1 MRGVD
6 AALQCLQPVAFLED
20 LADMAAFC
28 RNLRPGKFG
37 RRRHLVGRAEIGP
50 DEAAELDRR
59 IGSDV
64 DVLLELV
71 LRRLVELVE
80 AIAFDVEFPAV
91 IDAPETAFLV
101 ASEEQGHPAMRA
113 EFVDQADPAVA
124 VAERDEI
131 LAEQLD
137 ADLRTVR
144 LGDIRRQA
152 SGVPIPPHRLAHRR
166 PGSDAGDQFVFLRWQ
181 HRRFLLAGSWRARLG
196 SSRPSR
202 LRQNVLRSGGFAT
215 DATAGTLL
223 RCAARALSRPVPPR
237 RPLPPRSDARG
248 SCAPDHRAWPPSP
261 AHARTR
267 RPARRP
273 RARPPGCRGRA

>member
-6 AALQCLQPVAFLED
+6 AALQCLQPVAFLDD
-20 LADMAAFC
+20 LADMAASC

-37 RRRHLVGRAEIGP
+37 RGRHLVGRAEIGP

-80 AIAFDVEFPAV
+80 AIAFDVELPAV

-113 EFVDQADPAVA
+113 EFVDQTDPAVA

-131 LAEQLD
+131 LAEQSD
-137 ADLRTVR
+137 AGRRTVR
-144 LGDIRRQA
+144 LGDLRRQA
-152 SGVPIPPHRLAHRR
+152 GGGPKTPHRPAHPR
-166 PGSDAGDQFVFLRWQ
+166 PGADAGDQFVFLRWQ
-181 HRRFLLAGSWRARLG
+181 HRRFLLAGSLAGPARQQPAPP
-196 SSRPSR
+196 PSAKSTP
-202 LRQNVLRSGGFAT
+202 L
-215 DATAGTLL
+215 
-223 RCAARALSRPVPPR
+223 R
-237 RPLPPRSDARG
+237 RPCNRCDSPPPPDVAPLPLAR
-248 SCAPDHRAWPPSP
+248 
-261 AHARTR
+261 
-267 RPARRP
+267 
-273 RARPPGCRGRA
+273 

>member
-6 AALQCLQPVAFLED
+6 AALQCLQPVAFLDD

-37 RRRHLVGRAEIGP
+37 RGRHLVGRAEISP

-71 LRRLVELVE
+71 LRRLIELVK
-80 AIAFDVEFPAV
+80 AIAFDVELPAV

-113 EFVDQADPAVA
+113 EFVDQTDPAVA

-131 LAEQLD
+131 LAEQFD
-137 ADLRTVR
+137 ADRRTVR
-144 LGDIRRQA
+144 LGDLRRQA
-152 SGVPIPPHRLAHRR
+152 GGDPISPHRLAHRR
-166 PGSDAGDQFVFLRWQ
+166 PSADAGDQFVFLRWQ
-181 HRRFLLAGSWRARLG
+181 HRRFLLAGSLAGPARQQPAL
-196 SSRPSR
+196 P
-202 LRQNVLRSGGFAT
+202 LRQNVLRWGGFAT
-215 DATAGTLL
+215 NATARTP
-223 RCAARALSRPVPPR
+223 SDVQPVP
-237 RPLPPRSDARG
+237 
-248 SCAPDHRAWPPSP
+248 
-261 AHARTR
+261 
-267 RPARRP
+267 
-273 RARPPGCRGRA
+273 